1 VTELGIAEH
10 PWQMMVSVRQ
20 GTGHPFNILSGI
32 LEVTCS
38 DGWFN
43 FSDLAF
49 SHTGIGYILDFNIT
63 YPTQAENFR
72 LATEPFRIAERKLK
86 INIYE
91 ATSGDITTDS
101 QFYIMLNLHDSE
113 TSETITDISW
123 RVGYFVY

>member
-1 VTELGIAEH
+1 VTELGIAEY

-20 GTGHPFNILSGI
+20 GTGHPSNILSGI

-63 YPTQAENFR
+63 YPPQSENFV
-72 LATEPFRIAERKLK
+72 LATEPFNIGGRGLE
-86 INIYE
+86 INLYE

-101 QFYIMLNLHDSE
+101 QFSIILDLHDSE